1 MSALA
6 ASFVSRVVDHALSVD
21 AKIATLNEAWPSILR
36 TYEQRV
42 KAEVADRALFLRR
55 YDAATRGETEGTTL
69 AVLDSNWSS
78 ASTTAARR

>member
-1 MSALA
+1 MSRIRAGVLE
-6 ASFVSRVVDHALSVD
+6 RGLVDL
-21 AKIATLNEAWPSILR
+21 LR
-36 TYEQRV
+36 